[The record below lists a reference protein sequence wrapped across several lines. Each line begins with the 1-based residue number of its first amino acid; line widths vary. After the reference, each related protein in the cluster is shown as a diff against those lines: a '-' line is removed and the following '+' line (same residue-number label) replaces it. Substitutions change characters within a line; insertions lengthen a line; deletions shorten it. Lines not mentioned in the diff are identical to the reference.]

1 MLKFKLENVLYTHG
15 SVPVRE
21 LTQEEKDAQNVKDA
35 NAYVILEGDKD
46 VSVLKVGDE
55 VYEGK
60 INARGV
66 QELSPLG
73 KITAIDEIADE

>member
-1 MLKFKLENVLYTHG
+1 MLKFRLENVLYTHG
-15 SVPVRE
+15 FVPVRE
-21 LTQEEKDAQNVKDA
+21 LTQEEKDAQNIKDA

-55 VYEGK
+55 VYEGR

-73 KITAIDEIADE
+73 KVTSIDEIADK